1 MELEAVRMEIPEG
14 ANLIIGQA
22 HFIKTAEDL
31 YEAMVNSVPGAKFA
45 IAFNEA
51 SGPCLVRVES
61 NDDALRRIAVANA
74 MAIGAGHVFVLLMRE
89 AFPINV
95 LNRVKDCFE
104 VCGIYC
110 ATANPVEVI
119 VARTPQGAECWA
131 WWTAARRKAWKKMWT
146 PAIGATLSAKSAT
159 SCPEFDW
166 KRASSNPRRTLT
178 RWQLKGRR
186 CRRPVKS
193 ENQTSVLTRAELK
206 AERIWN
212 WEVLTCRNRGRICS
226 CAR

>member
-119 VARTPQGAECWA
+119 VARTPQGGGVLGVVDGSAPKGVEKDVDA
-131 WWTAARRKAWKKMWT
+131 SHRRDFVRK
-146 PAIGATLSAKSAT
+146 IGYKLS
-159 SCPEFDW
+159 
-166 KRASSNPRRTLT
+166 
-178 RWQLKGRR
+178 
-186 CRRPVKS
+186 
-193 ENQTSVLTRAELK
+193 
-206 AERIWN
+206 
-212 WEVLTCRNRGRICS
+212 
-226 CAR
+226 